1 LRKRQPIERDLFI
14 AELSDEVVRMAKD
27 HDHHNLRTRV
37 MAHHINKESNLSN
50 PVRRKLI
57 THVMNA
63 KNVRTTV
70 HAKKHNRRE
79 QQETYIQENVLNR
92 QFPVV

>member
-1 LRKRQPIERDLFI
+1 MTASTTQAKGKAPRRAAAKPKRSGAQMV
-14 AELSDEVVRMAKD
+14 A
-27 HDHHNLRTRV
+27 
-37 MAHHINKESNLSN
+37 
-50 PVRRKLI
+50 LI